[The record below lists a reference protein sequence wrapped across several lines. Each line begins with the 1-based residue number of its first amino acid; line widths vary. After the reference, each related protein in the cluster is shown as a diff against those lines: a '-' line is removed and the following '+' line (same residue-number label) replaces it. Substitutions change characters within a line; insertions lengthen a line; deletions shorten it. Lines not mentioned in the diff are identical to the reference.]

1 MSTKQ
6 ELYEQINELFT
17 KFTEGHNSK
26 FKKGAG
32 DARKALG
39 SIKKLITPYNRE
51 SIASGKA
58 EKN

>member
-1 MSTKQ
+1 MSKQ

-39 SIKKLITPYNRE
+39 AIKKLITPYNQ
-51 SIASGKA
+51 ASVAEGKS

>member
-39 SIKKLITPYNRE
+39 GIKKLVTAYNK
-51 SIASGKA
+51 ASVEEGKA
-58 EKN
+58 AK

>member
-1 MSTKQ
+1 MSKQ

-39 SIKKLITPYNRE
+39 GIKKLVTAYNK
-51 SIASGKA
+51 ASVEEGKA
-58 EKN
+58 AK

>member
-1 MSTKQ
+1 MSKQ

-39 SIKKLITPYNRE
+39 GIKKLVTVYNK
-51 SIASGKA
+51 ASVEEGKA

>member
-1 MSTKQ
+1 MTKQ
-6 ELYEQINELFT
+6 ELYEQITNLFNEFT
-17 KFTEGHNSK
+17 VGHNSK

-39 SIKKLITPYNRE
+39 AIKKLITPYNRE
-51 SIASGKA
+51 SIAEGKA

>member
-1 MSTKQ
+1 MTKQ
-6 ELYEQINELFT
+6 ELYEQITNLFNEFT
-17 KFTEGHNSK
+17 VGHNSK

-39 SIKKLITPYNRE
+39 AIKKLVTPYNRE
-51 SIASGKA
+51 SIAEGKA

>member
-1 MSTKQ
+1 MSKQ
-6 ELYEQINELFT
+6 ELYEQITELYA

-39 SIKKLITPYNRE
+39 AIKKLITPYNRE
-51 SIASGKA
+51 SIAEGKSN
-58 EKN
+58 KN

>member
-1 MSTKQ
+1 MSKQ

-17 KFTEGHNSK
+17 KFTESHNSK

-39 SIKKLITPYNRE
+39 AIKKLITPYNQ
-51 SIASGKA
+51 ASVAEGKS

>member
-1 MSTKQ
+1 MTKQ
-6 ELYEQINELFT
+6 ELYEQINDLYG

-39 SIKKLITPYNRE
+39 AIKKLVTAYNK
-51 SIASGKA
+51 ASVEEAKA
-58 EKN
+58 AK

>member
-1 MSTKQ
+1 MSKQ
-6 ELYEQINELFT
+6 ELYEQINELYS

-39 SIKKLITPYNRE
+39 SIKKLVTAYNK
-51 SIASGKA
+51 ASVEEAKA
-58 EKN
+58 AK

>member
-1 MSTKQ
+1 MSAKQ
-6 ELYEQINELFT
+6 ELYEQINELYA

-39 SIKKLITPYNRE
+39 AIKKLITPYNK
-51 SIASGKA
+51 ASVEEAKA
-58 EKN
+58 AK

>member
-1 MSTKQ
+1 MSKQ
-6 ELYEQINELFT
+6 ELYDQINELYA

-39 SIKKLITPYNRE
+39 GIKKLVTAYNK
-51 SIASGKA
+51 ASVEEGKA
-58 EKN
+58 AK

>member
-1 MSTKQ
+1 MTKE
-6 ELYEQINELFT
+6 ELYQQITNLFNEFT
-17 KFTEGHNSK
+17 VGHNSK

-39 SIKKLITPYNRE
+39 AIKKLVTPYNR
-51 SIASGKA
+51 ASVEASKS

>member
-6 ELYEQINELFT
+6 ELYEQINELYS

-39 SIKKLITPYNRE
+39 AIKKLVTVYNR
-51 SIASGKA
+51 ASVEEAKA
-58 EKN
+58 AK

>member
-1 MSTKQ
+1 MSKQ
-6 ELYEQINELFT
+6 ELYEQITTLFNQ
-17 KFTEGHNSK
+17 FTEGHNSK

-51 SIASGKA
+51 SIAEGKA
-58 EKN
+58 AK

>member
-1 MSTKQ
+1 MSKQ
-6 ELYEQINELFT
+6 ELYEQITELYA

-39 SIKKLITPYNRE
+39 GIKKLVTAYNK
-51 SIASGKA
+51 ASVEEGKTA
-58 EKN
+58 K

>member
-1 MSTKQ
+1 MSKQ

-39 SIKKLITPYNRE
+39 GIKKLVTAYNK
-51 SIASGKA
+51 ASVEEGKA